1 MAIQQGGSRGHVAAK
16 LFEQRRGSRCEDKKQ
31 TLLALLVLVLYLSTV
46 ISGES
51 WEVSERIRECNCYQN
66 PVASQGL
73 EYQTSEPTEEPI
85 KVIRIWLKEN
95 VYVFLEKLEEELVQ
109 ELEQLVQD
117 LEAWLDALLGELH
130 PHPEEP
136 CCAHKSHM

>member
-1 MAIQQGGSRGHVAAK
+1 MAIQQVSSSGAVAAE
-16 LFEQRRGSRCEDKKQ
+16 LFKQRRGSRCEDKKQ
-31 TLLALLVLVLYLSTV
+31 TLLALLVLVLYLSTG
-46 ISGES
+46 ISGRS

-95 VYVFLEKLEEELVQ
+95 LYVFLEKLEEEVQ
-109 ELEQLVQD
+109 ELERLVRD
-117 LEAWLDALLGELH
+117 LELWLDTFLGELH
-130 PHPEEP
+130 PHPEES